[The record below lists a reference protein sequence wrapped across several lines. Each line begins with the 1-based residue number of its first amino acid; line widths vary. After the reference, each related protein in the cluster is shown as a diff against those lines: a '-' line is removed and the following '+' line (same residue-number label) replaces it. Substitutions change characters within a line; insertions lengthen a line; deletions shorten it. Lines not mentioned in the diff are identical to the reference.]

1 VIHEKHTPCPD
12 CGGRGVVD
20 AHETGDCNGGPCRH
34 CNGTGVEPESKVIRF
49 PGTKG
54 KKAKA
59 AEPAPI
65 TTKLQ
70 TPEGKQIELNEA
82 QTKAFQAILSG
93 MAFVFVG
100 IKPSEKGA
108 DFFTS
113 LHGPKEDLR
122 NAHNYIAE
130 VIDRLYEREG
140 L

>member
-1 VIHEKHTPCPD
+1 MSPDTRCPV
-12 CGGRGVVD
+12 CAGIGEVD
-20 AHETGDCNGGPCRH
+20 AHEQGDCAGGPCPH
-34 CNGTGVEPESKVIRF
+34 CKGTGVDPESNIIRF
-49 PGTKG
+49 PGTKSQ
-54 KKAKA
+54 KSRTS
-59 AEPAPI
+59 AP
-65 TTKLQ
+65 TMKLQ
-70 TPEGKQIELNEA
+70 APDGRQVELNES

-100 IKPSEKGA
+100 VKPTEKGA

-122 NAHNYIAE
+122 NAHNHIAE